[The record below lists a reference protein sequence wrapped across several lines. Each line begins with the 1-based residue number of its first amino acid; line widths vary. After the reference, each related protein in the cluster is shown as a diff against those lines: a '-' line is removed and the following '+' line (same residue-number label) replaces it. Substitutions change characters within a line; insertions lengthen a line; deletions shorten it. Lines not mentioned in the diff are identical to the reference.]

1 MPKEIKK
8 HYNYLDL
15 PYSSNIEEVRL
26 REKVLI
32 KILNTKESK
41 KGVKYTEK
49 LNKVVDS
56 ANAIVAYIEK
66 NGVQDKDFVM
76 FDTKTKSIVNQ
87 ILIFLM
93 LAVVAVCAVFA
104 LI

>member
-15 PYSSNIEEVRL
+15 PYSSNAEEVRL

-32 KILNTKESK
+32 KILNTKEIK

-49 LNKVVDS
+49 LNKVV
-56 ANAIVAYIEK
+56 
-66 NGVQDKDFVM
+66 
-76 FDTKTKSIVNQ
+76 KTVRLVDYRTVLFYNNTIKRKKV
-87 ILIFLM
+87 
-93 LAVVAVCAVFA
+93 
-104 LI
+104 